1 MAGYDVNALNLRG
14 IAQEMTSGRH
24 KHNLNYE
31 LERLNHDL
39 DFFDRKVQ
47 WDTNNQKRYNQICGY
62 SGTYAK
68 FMYGK

>member
-1 MAGYDVNALNLRG
+1 MMAGYDVNALNLRG

-47 WDTNNQKRYNQICGY
+47 
-62 SGTYAK
+62 
-68 FMYGK
+68 